1 VANGHVIQQ
10 EYSVDDLEVSRLSTH
25 CSVGNA
31 HIDSEETLLFDHK
44 PCHIEALNLQ
54 HNAG

>member
-1 VANGHVIQQ
+1 MANGHVIQQ